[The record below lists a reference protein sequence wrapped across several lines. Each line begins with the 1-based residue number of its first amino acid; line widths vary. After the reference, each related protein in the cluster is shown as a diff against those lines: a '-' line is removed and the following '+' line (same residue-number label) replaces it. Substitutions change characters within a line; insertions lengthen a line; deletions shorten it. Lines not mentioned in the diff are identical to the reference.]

1 MFVKS
6 IIKLRQIVLLFS
18 LIGIGT
24 VSCTPKIL
32 SETDADN
39 YFYQNLLKASGKK
52 LAGTII
58 YPAGEEAPFKGSTI
72 WLEVNPNSKKEIR
85 LPIHTGEKV
94 YRTLILER
102 DEAGYSLKHE
112 NKKADGTHAEISLY
126 GGHTAEVSSPFMLYF
141 EPDVFTRHLLG
152 TDRRN
157 WSLALSSD
165 GSILSYIAEDDGRL
179 MMQIDF
185 NIQEPEGQFYTYG
198 SNKEESPK
206 LKKR

>member
-1 MFVKS
+1 MFLKD
-6 IIKLRQIVLLFS
+6 IIKLRNTFLSIVLVGSAAL
-18 LIGIGT
+18 
-24 VSCTPKIL
+24 SCTPKIQ
-32 SETDADN
+32 SETASNN
-39 YFYQNLLKASGKK
+39 YFYQNLIKASGKK

-58 YPAGEEAPFKGSTI
+58 YPAGEEAPFKGSAI

-94 YRTLILER
+94 YRTLILEQ

-112 NKKADGTHAEISLY
+112 NKKTDGTHAEISLY

-152 TDRRN
+152 TDKRN

-185 NIQEPEGQFYTYG
+185 DIKEPEGQFYTYG

-206 LKKR
+206 LRKR